1 MPIYEYYCTVC
12 GNEEEVLQSL
22 KAPPLI
28 CRKES
33 KGYFCN
39 AEMKKRISKSAVIF
53 KGKGFY
59 ETDYKKKNTE
69 TKEESPVGVDKG
81 STDEPEGA
89 A

>member
-1 MPIYEYYCTVC
+1 VPIYEYYCSVC

-22 KAPPLI
+22 KASPLI

-39 AEMKKRISKSAVIF
+39 TEMKKRISKSAVIF

-59 ETDYKKKNTE
+59 ETDYKKKKTE
-69 TKEESPVGVDKG
+69 PKEEKSVPTSESSNGD
-81 STDEPEGA
+81 SES
-89 A
+89 

>member
-1 MPIYEYYCTVC
+1 MPIYEYYCSVC

-22 KAPPLI
+22 KASPLI

-39 AEMKKRISKSAVIF
+39 TEMKKRISKSAVIF

-59 ETDYKKKNTE
+59 ETDYKKKKTE

>member
-22 KAPPLI
+22 KAPSLI

-39 AEMKKRISKSAVIF
+39 TEMKKRISKTSVIF

-59 ETDYKKKNTE
+59 ETDYKKKKSK
-69 TKEESPVGVDKG
+69 KESTVVVDKG
-81 STDEPEGA
+81 STDESEGTS
-89 A
+89 

>member
-1 MPIYEYYCTVC
+1 MPIYEYYCPVC
-12 GNEEEVLQSL
+12 GHEEEVLQSL
-22 KAPPLI
+22 KAPSLI

-39 AEMKKRISKSAVIF
+39 TEMKKRISKTSVIF

-59 ETDYKKKNTE
+59 ETDYKKKKSK
-69 TKEESPVGVDKG
+69 KESTVGVDKG
-81 STDEPEGA
+81 ATDEPEGA